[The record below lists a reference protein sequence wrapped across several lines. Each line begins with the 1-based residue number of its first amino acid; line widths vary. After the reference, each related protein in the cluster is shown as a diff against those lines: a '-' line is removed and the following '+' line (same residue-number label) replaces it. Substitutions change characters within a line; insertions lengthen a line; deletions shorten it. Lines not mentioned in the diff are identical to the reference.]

1 MINKF
6 SEEVLSKGALELLPQ
21 KLSKKWLDCLYQ
33 ASVEFLVTV
42 IFQEEDEFDSEKF
55 NDVNSMLLLMAE
67 NEIVQHQNDY
77 SAAYDI
83 KNRESSEIIE
93 NLSCYSMWTI
103 YEVISRNSDLSP
115 ESPDLDTIFD
125 RGMLFEIEKK
135 TPQLTEMLN
144 KIIGSAINPEE

>member
-6 SEEVLSKGALELLPQ
+6 ADDVLSKGALELLPQ

-42 IFQEEDEFDSEKF
+42 IFQEEDEFDTEKF

-83 KNRESSEIIE
+83 KNRENSEIIE

-103 YEVISRNSDLSP
+103 YEVISRNSDLSL
-115 ESPDLDTIFD
+115 ESPDLDNIFD
-125 RGMLFEIEKK
+125 RGMLFEVEKK